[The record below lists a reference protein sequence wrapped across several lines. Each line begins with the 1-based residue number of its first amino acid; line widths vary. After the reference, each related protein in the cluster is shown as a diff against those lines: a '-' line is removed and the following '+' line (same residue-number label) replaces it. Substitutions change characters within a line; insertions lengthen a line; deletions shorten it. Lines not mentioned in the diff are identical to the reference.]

1 MGLVDSH
8 CHLDGPRF
16 AEDREAVIDRALQ
29 AGVERMLSIGSGDGP
44 PDLETA
50 IRIADQYAPVWATVG
65 VHPHDAEK
73 ATGATMQELEA
84 LLRHPKVVGLGE
96 IGLDYHYENSPREV
110 QKAVFRDQLA
120 IARQAGVPVI
130 IHTREAWDDT
140 FAILEE
146 CWVWPGTGVETVL
159 PGIMHCFSGGVAEAE
174 RSMAMG
180 FRISIAGVVTFP
192 KSDELRAA
200 AKTVPDDRLLVETD
214 SPYLAPVPYRGKRN
228 EPSYVVE
235 TAKRVAAERG
245 VTYEELCRV
254 TTANFDRLFP
264 AAAMGSA
271 GKAAPPFAGA

>member
-16 AEDREAVIDRALQ
+16 SEDREAVIGRALE

-44 PDLETA
+44 PDLEAA
-50 IRIADQYAPVWATVG
+50 IRIAEQYAPVWATVG
-65 VHPHDAEK
+65 VHPHDA
-73 ATGATMQELEA
+73 AAADDAALRRLEA
-84 LLRHPKVVGLGE
+84 LLKHPKVVGLGE
-96 IGLDYHYENSPREV
+96 IGLDYHYDHSPREV

-140 FAILEE
+140 FAILNEH
-146 CWVWPGTGVETVL
+146 WAQAGL
-159 PGIMHCFSGGVAEAE
+159 PGIMHCFSGGMAEAE

-192 KSDELRAA
+192 KSEELRETARM
-200 AKTVPDDRLLVETD
+200 VPADRLLMETD

-245 VTYEELCRV
+245 VNYEELCRV
-254 TTANFDRLFP
+254 TTQNFDRLFP
-264 AAAMGSA
+264 AAAA
-271 GKAAPPFAGA
+271 NAVGKIPAPFAGA

>member
-16 AEDREAVIDRALQ
+16 TEDREAVIGRALE

-44 PDLETA
+44 PDLEAA
-50 IRIADQYAPVWATVG
+50 IRIAERYAPVWATVG

-73 ATGATMQELEA
+73 ATEATFRELEA

-96 IGLDYHYENSPREV
+96 IGLDYHYDHSPREA
-110 QKAVFRDQLA
+110 QRAVFRDQLA
-120 IARQAGVPVI
+120 VARAAGVPVI

-146 CWVWPGTGVETVL
+146 HWAPAGL

-174 RSMAMG
+174 RSMSMG

-192 KSDELRAA
+192 RSEELRQVARV
-200 AKTVPDDRLLVETD
+200 VPDERLLVETD

-228 EPSYVVE
+228 EPAFVVE
-235 TAKRVAAERG
+235 TAKCVALQRG
-245 VTYEELCRV
+245 ASYEDVCRV
-254 TTANFDRLFP
+254 TASNFDRLFP
-264 AAAMGSA
+264 AAAS
-271 GKAAPPFAGA
+271 GKESPFAGA

>member
-8 CHLDGPRF
+8 CHLDGLKF
-16 AEDREAVIDRALQ
+16 TDDREAVIERALA

-44 PDLETA
+44 PDLEAA

-65 VHPHDAEK
+65 VHPHDA
-73 ATGATMQELEA
+73 AAADDATMRELAA

-96 IGLDYHYENSPREV
+96 IGLDYHYDHSPRDV

-120 IARQAGVPVI
+120 IAKITGVPVI

-146 CWVWPGTGVETVL
+146 HWAPAGL

-174 RSMAMG
+174 RSMKMG
-180 FRISIAGVVTFP
+180 FFISIAGVVTFP

-200 AKTVPDDRLLVETD
+200 AKAMPDDRLLVETD

-245 VTYEELCRV
+245 VTYEEVCRM
-254 TTANFDRLFP
+254 TTENFDRLFP
-264 AAAMGSA
+264 AAALRS
-271 GKAAPPFAGA
+271 PPFAGA

>member
-16 AEDREAVIDRALQ
+16 TEDREAVIGRALE

-44 PDLETA
+44 PDLEAA
-50 IRIADQYAPVWATVG
+50 IRIADRHAPVWATVG

-73 ATGATMQELEA
+73 ATDATMRELEA

-96 IGLDYHYENSPREV
+96 IGLDYHYDHSPRDV
-110 QKAVFRDQLA
+110 QRAIFRDQLA
-120 IARQAGVPVI
+120 VARAARVPII

-140 FAILEE
+140 FAILDEH
-146 CWVWPGTGVETVL
+146 WAPAAL

-174 RSMAMG
+174 RSMKMG

-192 KSDELRAA
+192 RSEELREVARV
-200 AKTVPDDRLLVETD
+200 VPEDLLLVETD

-228 EPSYVVE
+228 EPAFVVE

-245 VTYEELCRV
+245 VSYEDVCRM
-254 TTANFDRLFP
+254 TAANFDHLFP
-264 AAAMGSA
+264 AAAAKSA
-271 GKAAPPFAGA
+271 TPFAGA